1 MPLEPPKGP
10 GTGLIA
16 GGAVLGGV
24 GLGIMTAALASD
36 GFAPQAWQ
44 RAIIVP
50 VSMAA
55 IGGGSALLILGL
67 RRRIQ
72 TRRWNERETAL
83 VPMLGPGSVG
93 LRGRF

>member
-1 MPLEPPKGP
+1 M
-10 GTGLIA
+10 
-16 GGAVLGGV
+16 LGGV

-36 GFAPQAWQ
+36 DFAPQAWQ

-72 TRRWNERETAL
+72 TKRWNEREAML
-83 VPMLGPGSVG
+83 VPVLGPGSIG
-93 LRGRF
+93 LSGRF